1 MSVKMLATSV
11 VVVVIVVLVV
21 VAPVECMARVEVTV
35 VMMAVL
41 SHCGQS

>member
-1 MSVKMLATSV
+1 MSIIMLATSV

-21 VAPVECMARVEVTV
+21 VAPVECIAKVEVTV

-41 SHCGQS
+41 NHCGQS